1 MKKLALILVLVLL
14 FSFPIHADNVT
25 ENSIQPRESSV
36 FTSVASSVGKSAYGG
51 DCSLVDEGSG
61 TITITLQK
69 KLTSNNSWLPVDGA
83 TGSKSFSST
92 MICAY
97 SKSKVLSSGT
107 YRCKTYVKATVN
119 GTTETRTV
127 YSPEL
132 TVN

>member
-1 MKKLALILVLVLL
+1 MKKFILVVTIFLS
-14 FSFPIHADNVT
+14 FSLPVFASD
-25 ENSIQPRESSV
+25 
-36 FTSVASSVGKSAYGG
+36 FTSSIEPRASYVFRSVTSSINASAYGG
-51 DCSLVDEGSG
+51 SCSLTDDGSG

-69 KLTSNNSWLPVDGA
+69 KLTSNNSWMPVDGA
-83 TGSKSFSST
+83 SGSKSFSST
-92 MICAY
+92 MTCAY
-97 SKSKVLSSGT
+97 SKSRILSSGT